1 MMRQRNKE
9 KKLLRESALSCQDQ
23 DEHSISQNTSSIPK
37 EKKVFR
43 DYLVAQDFIQKVSL
57 ELLDEDD
64 IQVID
69 GKQELTTDMTI
80 EVELAHLFL
89 EVNARVNTP
98 PTSQASKTNQA
109 NVLEAQCLDSSG
121 PVNSPVTQYGARA
134 PFINVALKEYSH
146 LSLYNSDKHNDAYEF
161 KNSDLCSRCEKKH
174 NEGKVVGQ
182 CIKGSYYIKCRS
194 SPCEEEIKIYKE
206 LDSAFNIP
214 NVKLIKQTIQSA
226 YNCTFPLIQKFVKN
240 NAISINLT
248 TDMWTGRNRQGFLGG
263 TCSFLNKN
271 FTIHEV
277 ILTIEYIRY
286 LHITQNISDALFVI
300 LDEWNLR
307 DKTYVIVTNNR
318 MNMKKA
324 IKEMNNITSNIKWQP
339 CTTYTLQLVME
350 KSLNSV
356 KLLVLKNA
364 GKTSKYFLQVF
375 IDIFIKWNLTYYAL
389 MK

>member
-1 MMRQRNKE
+1 MQKYRKVRPRE
-9 KKLLRESALSCQDQ
+9 KSRVC
-23 DEHSISQNTSSIPK
+23 PK
-37 EKKVFR
+37 KFTR
-43 DYLVAQDFIQKVSL
+43 C
-57 ELLDEDD
+57 
-64 IQVID
+64 
-69 GKQELTTDMTI
+69 
-80 EVELAHLFL
+80 
-89 EVNARVNTP
+89 
-98 PTSQASKTNQA
+98 QASKTNQA

-248 TDMWTGRNRQGFLGG
+248 TDMWT
-263 TCSFLNKN
+263 
-271 FTIHEV
+271 
-277 ILTIEYIRY
+277 
-286 LHITQNISDALFVI
+286 
-300 LDEWNLR
+300 DEWNLR
-307 DKTYVIVTNNR
+307 DKTY
-318 MNMKKA
+318 
-324 IKEMNNITSNIKWQP
+324 P

>member
-1 MMRQRNKE
+1 MRQRNKE

-194 SPCEEEIKIYKE
+194 SPCEEEIKVR
-206 LDSAFNIP
+206 S
-214 NVKLIKQTIQSA
+214 S
-226 YNCTFPLIQKFVKN
+226 
-240 NAISINLT
+240 
-248 TDMWTGRNRQGFLGG
+248 
-263 TCSFLNKN
+263 NK
-271 FTIHEV
+271 
-277 ILTIEYIRY
+277 
-286 LHITQNISDALFVI
+286 S
-300 LDEWNLR
+300 
-307 DKTYVIVTNNR
+307 
-318 MNMKKA
+318 
-324 IKEMNNITSNIKWQP
+324 
-339 CTTYTLQLVME
+339 
-350 KSLNSV
+350 
-356 KLLVLKNA
+356 
-364 GKTSKYFLQVF
+364 
-375 IDIFIKWNLTYYAL
+375 
-389 MK
+389 

>member
-89 EVNARVNTP
+89 EVSIEGVNTP

-194 SPCEEEIKIYKE
+194 SPCEEEIKVR
-206 LDSAFNIP
+206 S
-214 NVKLIKQTIQSA
+214 S
-226 YNCTFPLIQKFVKN
+226 
-240 NAISINLT
+240 
-248 TDMWTGRNRQGFLGG
+248 
-263 TCSFLNKN
+263 NK
-271 FTIHEV
+271 
-277 ILTIEYIRY
+277 
-286 LHITQNISDALFVI
+286 S
-300 LDEWNLR
+300 
-307 DKTYVIVTNNR
+307 
-318 MNMKKA
+318 
-324 IKEMNNITSNIKWQP
+324 
-339 CTTYTLQLVME
+339 
-350 KSLNSV
+350 
-356 KLLVLKNA
+356 
-364 GKTSKYFLQVF
+364 
-375 IDIFIKWNLTYYAL
+375 
-389 MK
+389 